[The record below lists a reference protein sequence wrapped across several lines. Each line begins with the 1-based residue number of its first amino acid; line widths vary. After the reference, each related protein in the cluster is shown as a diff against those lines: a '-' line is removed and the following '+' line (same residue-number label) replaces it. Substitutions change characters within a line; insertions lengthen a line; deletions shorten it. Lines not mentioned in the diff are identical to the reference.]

1 MITGAI
7 ITVASQMR
15 RRSFVKACLAG
26 AAGVALPGHRAT
38 AASNTVRL
46 GYLYPNLTTLIHG
59 VARSIGAY
67 DKHDVTV
74 VDQRFTSGQTIEGVQ
89 ELWQGNLDLYFG
101 GGPEV
106 VSLNSRVIESGGKA
120 PLAVVS
126 GANAGHTS
134 FVLSTKLQPASFDE
148 LVGKS
153 LRIAVSSPS
162 SDHLAL
168 FRGWLRVDK
177 KLTEQQLGWQF
188 LPLEGADMPTALLT
202 DQIDGFLHSEPT
214 TTIALSTHAAHLF
227 MSARNGDFGPASPP
241 MTFMMAR
248 RAFLTEHP
256 DAVRA
261 FMAAIFDANAYYTN
275 ADKAQMIPIISQW
288 SGAKPALLDMAYP
301 RINPQM
307 SMTHAQA
314 EKWWNYVG
322 LAMVASG
329 QVSKQVQ
336 PFSDVFE
343 LQYQQLPPA

>member
-1 MITGAI
+1 MIKANTGI
-7 ITVASQMR
+7 SR
-15 RRSFVKACLAG
+15 RVLGQACLTGFLGVSPLGRRAM
-26 AAGVALPGHRAT
+26 AAPN
-38 AASNTVRL
+38 SVRL

-59 VARSIGAY
+59 IAKSIGAY
-67 DKHDVTV
+67 EKHNVVV

-89 ELWQGNLDLYFG
+89 DLWQGNLDLYFG
-101 GGPEV
+101 GGPEI
-106 VSLNSRVIESGGKA
+106 VSLNSRAIESGAPA
-120 PLAVVS
+120 PLAVIS

-134 FVLSTKLQPASFDE
+134 FVLSTKLQPKSFDD
-148 LVGKS
+148 LVGKP

-177 KLTEQQLGWQF
+177 KMTEQQLGWQF

-214 TTIALSTHAAHLF
+214 TTIALSTHAGHLF
-227 MSARNGDFGPASPP
+227 MSAHDGDFGPASPP
-241 MTFMMAR
+241 MTFVMAR

-261 FMAAIFDANAYYTN
+261 FLAAIFDANAYYT
-275 ADKAQMIPIISQW
+275 AASKAQMIPVISQW
-288 SGAKPALLDMAYP
+288 SGTKPDILDMAYP
-301 RINPQM
+301 RIHPQM

-322 LAMVASG
+322 VAMIASG
-329 QVSKQVQ
+329 QVSKQVE
-336 PFSDVFE
+336 PFKDVFE
-343 LQYQQLPPA
+343 LQYQPLPPA

>member
-1 MITGAI
+1 MIMAKAGLP
-7 ITVASQMR
+7 R
-15 RRSFVKACLAG
+15 RVLGQACLAG
-26 AAGVALPGHRAT
+26 LLGVSPLGRRAVAAPN
-38 AASNTVRL
+38 SVRL

-59 VARSIGAY
+59 VAKSIGAY
-67 DKHDVTV
+67 DKHNITV
-74 VDQRFTSGQTIEGVQ
+74 IDQRFTSGQTIEGVQ
-89 ELWQGNLDLYFG
+89 DLWQGNLDLYFG
-101 GGPEV
+101 GGPEI
-106 VSLNSRVIESGGKA
+106 VSLNSRAIESGTPV
-120 PLAVVS
+120 PLAVIS

-134 FVLSTKLQPASFDE
+134 FVLSTKLQPKSFDD
-148 LVGKS
+148 LVGKP

-177 KLTEQQLGWQF
+177 KMTEQQLGWQF

-214 TTIALSTHAAHLF
+214 TTIALSTHAGHLF
-227 MSARNGDFGPASPP
+227 MSAHEGDFGPASPP

-261 FMAAIFDANAYYTN
+261 FLAAIFDANAYYT
-275 ADKAQMIPIISQW
+275 AASKAQMIPVISQW
-288 SGAKPALLDMAYP
+288 SGTKPDILDMAYP

-322 LAMVASG
+322 LAMIASG
-329 QVSKQVQ
+329 QVSKQVE
-336 PFSDVFE
+336 PFKDVFE
-343 LQYQQLPPA
+343 LQYQPLPPA

>member
-1 MITGAI
+1 MN
-7 ITVASQMR
+7 TVASRMR
-15 RRSFVKACLAG
+15 RRRFVQACVVG
-26 AAGVALPGHRAT
+26 AAGVSTLARRSD

-59 VARSIGAY
+59 VARSSGAY
-67 DKHDVTV
+67 DKHEVTV
-74 VDQRFTSGQTIEGVQ
+74 LDQRFSSGQTIEGVQ
-89 ELWQGNLDLYFG
+89 QLWQGDLDLYFG

-106 VSLNSRVIESGGKA
+106 VNLNSRVIESGGKP

-134 FVLSTKLQPASFDE
+134 FVLGAKLQPASFDE
-148 LVGKS
+148 LVGKP

-177 KLTEQQLGWQF
+177 KLTEQELGWQF

-214 TTIALSTHAAHLF
+214 TTIALATHAGHLF

-241 MTFMMAR
+241 MTFVMAR
-248 RAFLTEHP
+248 RAFLMEHP

-261 FMAAIFDANAYYTN
+261 FMAAIFDANAYY
-275 ADKAQMIPIISQW
+275 AGAAKAQMIPIISQW
-288 SGAKPALLDMAYP
+288 SGTKPALLDLAYS
-301 RINPQM
+301 RINPEM
-307 SMTHAQA
+307 SMTRAQA

-322 LAMVASG
+322 LSMVASG

-343 LQYQQLPPA
+343 LQYQPLPPA